1 MKKVFNNNRLIAL
14 AFFTVFSIATAPVV
28 MANNS
33 NPALPVEL
41 KFLGNNVKNQPVFQ
55 LNFFGNA
62 EENDFTITIRD
73 DYGNSL
79 FSENIKG
86 EVFSKKFLLNTEEI
100 GDAAVRFEITGRKSQ
115 KTVLFEVNHQSHLQ
129 EEMVIRK
136 LK

>member
-1 MKKVFNNNRLIAL
+1 MKKVFNNNRLIAI
-14 AFFTVFSIATAPVV
+14 AFFTVFSIATAPVAI
-28 MANNS
+28 ANNS

-41 KFLGNNVKNQPVFQ
+41 KFLGNNVNNQPVFQ

-115 KTVLFEVNHQSHLQ
+115 KTIVFEVNHQSHLQ
-129 EEMVIRK
+129 EEMVVRK

>member
-1 MKKVFNNNRLIAL
+1 MKKVFNNNRLIAI
-14 AFFTVFSIATAPVV
+14 AFFTVFSIATAPVAI
-28 MANNS
+28 ANNS

-100 GDAAVRFEITGRKSQ
+100 GDEAVRFEITGRKSQ
-115 KTVLFEVNHQSHLQ
+115 KTIVFEVNHQSHLQ
-129 EEMVIRK
+129 EEMVVRK